1 MINEISVLTESSLK
15 KKRAAQMRLAPQVL
29 LPYRSAT
36 FTGRTSALPAILT
49 VGKGKTK
56 IWNGNGVGVYLTKI
70 ISVGL

>member
-1 MINEISVLTESSLK
+1 
-15 KKRAAQMRLAPQVL
+15 MRLAPQVL